1 MGSSFSKMKKQAK
14 AMQEKLSQMQDELK
28 KIEETGS
35 SGSGLVKITLD
46 GEKNMKNITINPEC
60 VDAEDVE
67 ALQDL
72 IQAAYTDAC
81 NKIDEKASISPNGLG
96 LNLPF

>member
-14 AMQEKLSQMQDELK
+14 ALQEQFSKMQDDLK
-28 KIEETGS
+28 NIEEIGS
-35 SGSGLVKITLD
+35 SGSGLVQITLD
-46 GEKNMKNITINPEC
+46 GEKTMKNITIKPEC
-60 VDAEDVE
+60 VDPEDVE

-72 IQAAYTDAC
+72 IQAAYQEAC
-81 NKIDEKASISPNGLG
+81 EKIDEKASASQGAMG